1 MHDAGGSG
9 AAHYLVKIW
18 RRVRWPLGI
27 IVLLYVALVI
37 YRIPAVLEQ
46 RRTAE
51 TIDRIQA
58 QRLTPENVDGKHL
71 PPPPDPAQVDATIEG
86 VDANGNGIRD
96 DVELAIFEKYPNSP
110 YTRAAELQ
118 YAMALQMY
126 LTEVFNSETWKIA
139 AEQKSRGSTCL
150 SLTYPRD
157 DLEQF
162 FKVVDARVGEVDDLM
177 LNTAERRDHYDF
189 LDKYTTS
196 FGLNDTNVCDL
207 DN

>member
-1 MHDAGGSG
+1 MPGGRAPLTISSKYGVASAGRSVSSCF
-9 AAHYLVKIW
+9 YM
-18 RRVRWPLGI
+18 
-27 IVLLYVALVI
+27 
-37 YRIPAVLEQ
+37 
-46 RRTAE
+46 
-51 TIDRIQA
+51 
-58 QRLTPENVDGKHL
+58 L
-71 PPPPDPAQVDATIEG
+71 PSLSIAFLRCW
-86 VDANGNGIRD
+86 NGIRD

>member
-1 MHDAGGSG
+1 MQDAGGSG
-9 AAHYLVKIW
+9 TVSRFVKIW
-18 RRVRWPLGI
+18 RRVRWPLCI

-118 YAMALQMY
+118 YAMALQLY
-126 LTEVFNSETWKIA
+126 LTEVFNTETWVAVAIRSGKGYGCLYDTVPRVKLSDSDEVIQQTF
-139 AEQKSRGSTCL
+139 EIVQKRIDETENL
-150 SLTYPRD
+150 V
-157 DLEQF
+157 F
-162 FKVVDARVGEVDDLM
+162 
-177 LNTAERRDHYDF
+177 NTSKRNM
-189 LDKYTTS
+189 YTMR
-196 FGLNDTNVCDL
+196 
-207 DN
+207 